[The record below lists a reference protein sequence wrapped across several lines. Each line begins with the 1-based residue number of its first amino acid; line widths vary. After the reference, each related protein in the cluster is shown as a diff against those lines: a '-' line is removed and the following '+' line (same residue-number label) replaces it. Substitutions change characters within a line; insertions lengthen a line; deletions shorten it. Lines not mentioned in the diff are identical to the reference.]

1 MHYTVEFRGTRGRLY
16 TQLSASYTFTDTT
29 LPRTVTLTLSPGA
42 EVSIDLIDITAL
54 QIIALSCETGSVNLS
69 VINNGSTIINLP
81 RVVAGSYHFNNVDIV
96 DAKIQLVAIGTAP
109 VPLQLIYAG
118 IA

>member
-1 MHYTVEFRGTRGRLY
+1 MQYSVEFKGTRGRLY
-16 TQLSASYTFTDTT
+16 TQLFASYTFTDTT

-42 EVSIDLIDITAL
+42 VVPIDLIDITSL
-54 QIIALSCETGSVNLS
+54 QVVGLSCETGSVNLS

-81 RVVAGSYHFNNVDIV
+81 KVVAGFYHFNNVDIV
-96 DAKIQLVAIGTAP
+96 DAKIQLVAVGTTP

-118 IA
+118 VA